1 MNVLAKRF
9 NFNGH
14 PAAFHPQTLKWELPY
29 KTQDYLTRLKL
40 GKGFVGY
47 LLVYFPS
54 IPMMSSFF
62 IKILGKIKIN
72 FIMISSTTFICL
84 TLWTNLSADG
94 TCSLYYFNN
103 LLRCYIAS
111 CSETKIHC
119 NDNTFVCCVLINFQD
134 SSGKVTELL
143 VNCESTETA
152 QKPKAFIHW
161 VSSPLTCEVR
171 LYERL

>member
-1 MNVLAKRF
+1 M
-9 NFNGH
+9 G
-14 PAAFHPQTLKWELPY
+14 TLQHFIRRLKSPPPPTPRALKLELPY
-29 KTQDYLTRLKL
+29 KMPLLML

-47 LLVYFPS
+47 LLEYFPS

-62 IKILGKIKIN
+62 YRDLGKIEIN
-72 FIMISSTTFICL
+72 FIMITSMTFICL

-94 TCSLYYFNN
+94 TCSPYYFNN
-103 LLRCYIAS
+103 LLCCYIAS
-111 CSETKIHC
+111 CSDTKIHC
-119 NDNTFVCCVLINFQD
+119 NDNTYLFVVFWFQD